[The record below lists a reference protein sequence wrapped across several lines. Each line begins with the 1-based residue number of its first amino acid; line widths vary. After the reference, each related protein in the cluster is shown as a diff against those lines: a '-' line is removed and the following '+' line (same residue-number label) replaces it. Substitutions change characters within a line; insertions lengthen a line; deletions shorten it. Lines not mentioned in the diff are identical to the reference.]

1 MSYLYGLDPRAQARL
16 SDQLDHQQ
24 ATPNQPGTFDNFWAA
39 VGGNL
44 AAGGLKVAQL
54 GTYFK
59 DPDQAAAEA
68 MAHGIR
74 GDNPADWERQD
85 EQARV
90 EARRMLAQ
98 KAKDV
103 MPNPIK
109 TGVASNIVGG
119 LAQVLPTAVAGA
131 AIGGPVGAMALVG
144 GSQGVGDYQESLLD
158 GVDPA
163 TAAKKA
169 ALTGVVSGV
178 GVAIPMAKAG
188 AGLATNL
195 GIGVGVNVGL
205 GMGQRAGTAAILNA
219 GGYHDMAA
227 QYKWLDGEA
236 IAVDALLGAAFGG
249 MGHFMH
255 GAGETAARPTPEHVD
270 AALALNDRLHVEN
283 EAQPGVHRTVESR
296 DAGVQAMEKA
306 VNDMVVND
314 RMPDVAEAA
323 ARMDVEPNP
332 AARAF
337 HEEVQQQLELEL
349 PKREEAVDTLTPAEH
364 AAKGEELRQHVDEA
378 GQPVRPKTAGTDT
391 DGKPLTPHD
400 NTPEGMAKAG
410 DVQPAEHAM
419 AQQLLAAHPDLEIPV
434 GIDADGNPTMRKFS
448 DVMAEMDRDIAQAEK
463 DSVLHDVA
471 VACFLRG

>member
-1 MSYLYGLDPRAQARL
+1 MSYLYGMDQQAQAKL
-16 SDQLDHQQ
+16 SDQLDNTKGAPQQ
-24 ATPNQPGTFDNFWAA
+24 LGAFDNFWAS

-54 GTYFK
+54 GTYFQ

-74 GDNPADWERQD
+74 GDSPDWQAKD

-90 EARRMLAQ
+90 EARRLLAQ
-98 KAKDV
+98 KAKEV
-103 MPNPIK
+103 MPNPLK
-109 TGVASNIVGG
+109 TGFASNIVGG

-131 AIGGPVGAMALVG
+131 ALAGPVGAMALVG

-158 GVDPA
+158 GVDPT

-178 GVAIPMAKAG
+178 GVAIPMAKVG

-195 GIGVGVNVGL
+195 GIGAGVNIGL
-205 GMGQRAGTAAILNA
+205 GMAQRAGTAAILEG

-236 IAVDALLGAAFGG
+236 IAVDAVLGMAFGG
-249 MGHFMH
+249 LGHMMH
-255 GAGETAARPTPEHVD
+255 GKGEAQERPTPEHVD

-306 VNDMVVND
+306 VDDMVVRD

-337 HEEVQQQLELEL
+337 HEEVQQQLDLEF
-349 PKREEAVDTLTPAEH
+349 PKQEAAHDTLTAAEH
-364 AAKGEELRQHVDEA
+364 ATKGEELTPHVDET
-378 GQPVRPKTAGTDT
+378 GQPVRPKTAGADAE
-391 DGKPLTPHD
+391 GKPLTPHD

-410 DVQPAEHAM
+410 DVQPAERAM
-419 AQQLLAAHPDLEIPV
+419 AEQIKAAHPDLEIPV
-434 GIDADGNPTMRKFS
+434 GTDAEGNPTMRKFS
-448 DVMAEMDRDIAQAEK
+448 DVMADMDRDIRQAEK